1 MRGKDGGLRANAL
14 PRALLKTI
22 AVGAVAL
29 MGCAISAAVSPAA
42 AVDFRVAYVTPAALS
57 PETASATVMPMT
69 LPLRPSFSASEP
81 ALTND
86 LLQAY
91 VKKQQALKQQLDDFN
106 VAPATGTK
114 LTSELLLGYI
124 AKTRGTS
131 NLALDAIDEIA
142 NRPAL
147 SDSLLSTYAVQYVPT
162 VKKVQVANSEKLCL
176 TQAIYHEARGESLTG
191 QWAVANVI
199 INRANSHRFPTT
211 LCGVVY
217 QNAEQ
222 GYHRCQF
229 TFACD
234 GRSDVG
240 SETAAWNHAAK
251 LAAVAYKEFKSGDT
265 PGVLPDTALYYH
277 TRAVDPSWSNVYRQV
292 AVIGAHEFYAVN

>member
-22 AVGAVAL
+22 TVGAIAL
-29 MGCAISAAVSPAA
+29 MVLGISPAS
-42 AVDFRVAYVTPAALS
+42 AVDLTVAYVTPAALA
-57 PETASATVMPMT
+57 PVTTATSVAPVT
-69 LPLRPSFSASEP
+69 LPLRPSFSADQP

-91 VKKQQALKQQLDDFN
+91 VQKQLALKQQLDTFN
-106 VAPATGTK
+106 VAPSTGGNA
-114 LTSELLLGYI
+114 LTTQVLLGYI
-124 AKTRGTS
+124 EKTRGTD
-131 NLALDAIDEIA
+131 NLALNAIDQIA
-142 NRPAL
+142 NKPAL
-147 SDSLLSTYAVQYVPT
+147 SDTMLTTYATNYVPT
-162 VKKVQVANSEKLCL
+162 VKKVQVATSEKLCL
-176 TQAIYHEARGESLTG
+176 TQAIYHEARGESVTG

-217 QNAEQ
+217 QNADQ

-234 GRSDVG
+234 GRSDTG
-240 SETAAWNHAAK
+240 TEQAAWNRAAK
-251 LAAVAYKEFKSGDT
+251 MAAAAYKEFKSGDT
-265 PGVLPDTALYYH
+265 PGVLPNSALYYH
-277 TRAVDPSWSNVYRQV
+277 TTAVAPSWSNDYRQV
-292 AVIGAHEFYAVN
+292 AVIGAHEFYSIN